1 LLAARIVDRIQ
12 HTFGKKLPLTTF
24 FAGAT
29 IERLAV
35 AIQEEHQYTTSRAS
49 VVTVQANG
57 ARRPFF
63 FLHGDWAGGG
73 FYCRELAGY
82 LGADQPFYILEP
94 YKFLDLPVPPTFE
107 AMAAAHIEAM
117 RAVQPDGPYLL
128 GGFCN
133 GGLMAYEMA
142 RQLQAQEQRVD
153 LLALIDPAAPR
164 QHKVVRDFIGR
175 FSKVVHLS
183 EEKQVNL
190 FLRYIYLRIPAYR
203 HKVQNGTPASL
214 AEQIEPEQKGK
225 SGWSPLT
232 KVAALFPKA
241 RALHSQWA
249 GVYRWVVSSYMP
261 GTYDDK
267 ITFLWSSA
275 AYNENQQWHKLTGT
289 TSGKTE
295 THIFS
300 GTHSSSKTV
309 NLPIIAEKLGQ
320 CLENLETRK

>member
-35 AIQEEHQYTTSRAS
+35 AIQEEHQHTIARAS
-49 VVTVQANG
+49 VVTVQASG
-57 ARRPFF
+57 AKYPFF

-73 FYCRELAGY
+73 FYCRELSGY
-82 LGADQPFYILEP
+82 LGSDQPFYILEP

-117 RAVQPDGPYLL
+117 RAVQPEGPYLL

-142 RQLQAQEQRVD
+142 RQLQAQGQRVD

-164 QHKVVRDFIGR
+164 QHKVVRDCIGC
-175 FSKVVHLS
+175 FGKVVHLS

-214 AEQIEPEQKGK
+214 AEQLDPEPKRK
-225 SGWSPLT
+225 KKRSLSA
-232 KVAALFPKA
+232 KVAAFFPKA

-249 GVYRWVVSSYMP
+249 GIYRWVVSSYVP
-261 GTYDDK
+261 GTYDGN

-289 TSGKTE
+289 TSDE
-295 THIFS
+295 NEIHIFS
-300 GTHSSSKTV
+300 GTHSSSKTI